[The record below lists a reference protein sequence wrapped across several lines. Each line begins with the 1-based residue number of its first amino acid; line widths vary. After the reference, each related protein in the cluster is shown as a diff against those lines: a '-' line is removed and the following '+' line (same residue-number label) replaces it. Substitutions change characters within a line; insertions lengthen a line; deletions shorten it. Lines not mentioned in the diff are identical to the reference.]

1 MDQSLIS
8 CYREGLECI
17 DEMESN
23 PEKFAYLY
31 ADGDFYAE
39 LEQDREFYE
48 NLLKIARFNSGTRL
62 YNGFDK

>member
-1 MDQSLIS
+1 MDQSLLS
-8 CYREGLECI
+8 SYREGLECI

-48 NLLKIARFNSGTRL
+48 NRRQLTEKPLGSR
-62 YNGFDK
+62 

>member
-48 NLLKIARFNSGTRL
+48 NLQKKTLGSR
-62 YNGFDK
+62 